1 MKSPAQGHVTM
12 LQSLENL
19 RDENPKT
26 ITSAHYYCVSGKLNS
41 ADKLSLGIEW
51 VKRDTKHSPDPQLR
65 LEWTAREKRT

>member
-1 MKSPAQGHVTM
+1 M

-41 ADKLSLGIEW
+41 ADKLSLGIES
-51 VKRDTKHSPDPQLR
+51 VKRDSKHSLDPELR
-65 LEWTAREKRT
+65 LDWTAREKRMN